1 VFGEFFGQL
10 IDTGERSGLLIG
22 YLIAAGLMIIAALVE
37 LALGVR
43 AERRSLESLGAPLTA
58 IERETGAAT

>member
-10 IDTGERSGLLIG
+10 IGTGERSGLLIG

-43 AERRSLESLGAPLTA
+43 PSGDLWRASLHHSRR
-58 IERETGAAT
+58 